1 MPGGQ
6 EYYQACLDYHLGT
19 HLTPSEIHS
28 LGYRE
33 VDRLEGLMR
42 KVRNLWLDIFI
53 FDYKVLQWL
62 KKKQI
67 PKVYVFELFGKYVI
81 SDHATVWIYRE
92 NIRIP
97 PILANEKPPTRQKG
111 SRLQIFF
118 SREILLNFYR

>member
-42 KVRNLWLDIFI
+42 KVRNLWLDIFS
-53 FDYKVLQWL
+53 FAYKESNSLT
-62 KKKQI
+62 KKEQI
-67 PKVYVFELFGKYVI
+67 PKVCLFELFEKYVI

-111 SRLQIFF
+111 KRLQIFF
-118 SREILLNFYR
+118 VRNT